1 MAESLSELSKSAFR
15 GAAEP
20 EGFKVSDTL
29 GQRAMAHTTEGTAP
43 GPKAC
48 LGAEGTT
55 VAQCRAAGLRAQA
68 MSLQSEHLEPRVS
81 GFYSFE

>member
-29 GQRAMAHTTEGTAP
+29 GQRAMAHTTEGTVP

-48 LGAEGTT
+48 QELR
-55 VAQCRAAGLRAQA
+55 VPQLPSAGLWG
-68 MSLQSEHLEPRVS
+68 LVPRQ
-81 GFYSFE
+81 